1 MNLEYIEISKSK
13 RIASWLRQ
21 RLTGTY
27 ALDTGV
33 SRFIVVSMWLFSCL
47 AVAVAAVGM
56 PTGFGV
62 TFDVVTG
69 MALNTVALAI
79 ASAGIGGVLALLGL
93 GIPRFTAGSF
103 IYTGVL
109 VYFVLYFSEFGWK
122 GALIYSTACTFV
134 VAALGALTGAI
145 GRLRPTNRKAALVSL
160 AALIVVAGYALAGFP
175 RLLPSMSNSQADE
188 DRADGADY
196 AKSNEVRASGVI
208 LQDPSLAGDYP
219 YRFFT
224 YASGEDRHRSEFGRK
239 TDELSSSVD
248 ASAYIENW
256 PWLRSRF
263 WGFDETRLPL
273 NGRVWMPDGKGPFP
287 LVLMVHGNHLMEKF
301 SDGGYEYLGELLAS
315 RGIIAISVDE
325 NFLNYS
331 VWSGI
336 PKQDMKLR
344 AWMLLKH
351 IDQIQ
356 RFSEQSESPFF
367 GRVDFERIALLGH
380 SRGGQAAAMAAGRNQ
395 WFADDDRGLPETGS
409 YSIRAVVALAPTD
422 TAVEDKW
429 TELRDVSYLTLQGAK
444 DADLVN
450 FYGDRQ
456 YGRITFAEDAESE
469 AFKAS
474 LYIEDANH
482 SQFNT
487 EWGESDNAWPAGL
500 FIRPKELIE
509 PDEQRRIAKAY
520 VSAFL
525 ETVLNDDERYE
536 ALFRDYRNGL
546 SFLPDTRYFNQYESG
561 SFRRIADFAGDD
573 RTNLSPGLSAEAAD
587 LTDWRHANAMN
598 RQGKGKGDRG
608 VELAWEEE
616 GSYTIRLSSVAAS
629 EMDNEDILMFSLA
642 NMGLDLE
649 EETKEE
655 AEEPA
660 QWEALEEAI
669 DSRLS
674 IEVELEDRS
683 GEAVRLSLDD
693 FMETEPQVAT
703 EFTWLPGMESVLSEG
718 KFKDAEEPVYQTY
731 ELPIEAFLKANP
743 DFDPEEW
750 AQITFYFNEGPGKIM
765 LDDLGLMAG

>member
-93 GIPRFTAGSF
+93 GIPRFMAGSF

-122 GALIYSTACTFV
+122 GALIYSTACTLA
-134 VAALGALTGAI
+134 VAALGALAGAI
-145 GRLRPTNRKAALVSL
+145 RRLRPKYRKAALVSL
-160 AALIVVAGYALAGFP
+160 AVFMVVAGYALAGFP
-175 RLLPSMSNSQADE
+175 RLLPSMSGSLADE
-188 DRADGADY
+188 DMADGADY
-196 AKSNEVRASGVI
+196 AKSNEVRASGAI

-224 YASGEDRHRSEFGRK
+224 YASGEDRHRSEFGRQ
-239 TDELSSSVD
+239 TDELSSPAD

-263 WGFDETRLPL
+263 WGFDETRLPV
-273 NGRVWMPDGKGPFP
+273 NGRVWMPDGEGPFP

-356 RFSEQSESPFF
+356 RFSKQTESPFF

-395 WFADDDRGLPETGS
+395 WFADDDRGLPDMGS

-429 TELRDVSYLTLQGAK
+429 TELKDVSYLTLQGAK

-509 PDEQRRIAKAY
+509 PDDQRRIAKAY

-561 SFRRIADFAGDD
+561 SFRRIADFAGMTG
-573 RTNLSPGLSAEAAD
+573 RIC
-587 LTDWRHANAMN
+587 R
-598 RQGKGKGDRG
+598 
-608 VELAWEEE
+608 
-616 GSYTIRLSSVAAS
+616 
-629 EMDNEDILMFSLA
+629 
-642 NMGLDLE
+642 
-649 EETKEE
+649 
-655 AEEPA
+655 
-660 QWEALEEAI
+660 
-669 DSRLS
+669 
-674 IEVELEDRS
+674 
-683 GEAVRLSLDD
+683 
-693 FMETEPQVAT
+693 
-703 EFTWLPGMESVLSEG
+703 
-718 KFKDAEEPVYQTY
+718 PV
-731 ELPIEAFLKANP
+731 
-743 DFDPEEW
+743 
-750 AQITFYFNEGPGKIM
+750 
-765 LDDLGLMAG
+765 